1 MTEFTSLIVG
11 PGAIGT
17 LTCAHLQNSCKV
29 LVHPHRPE
37 MTLATELAIR
47 DKRHALTWTFCEED
61 APIDLIW
68 VCCKAGKVLNTLRPL
83 LIKHPRAS
91 VILLHNGMG
100 PQQMLAKQFG
110 DRVIIGSTTCG
121 ALRTSNSSYRQT
133 SFGETQLGLQG
144 TSPTPPALVRLLQPQ
159 ENSGPMRLKIQ
170 PEIEPVLW
178 KKLLINACI
187 NPITAYHQ
195 IQNGQ
200 IRGYGYQASIIAICS
215 EVNAILAALGMPSI
229 ENGPELVNEVAAI
242 SAENWS
248 SMAVDVRNNQ
258 PTEIEFINGFLVRQ
272 GNELAV
278 PTPELEKWYKR
289 IALTPDS

>member
-1 MTEFTSLIVG
+1 MTEFNSLIVG

-17 LTCAHLQNSCKV
+17 LTCAHLQNSSKV

-37 MTLATELAIR
+37 LTLPSELVIR
-47 DKRHALTWTFCEED
+47 ENRHSLTWTLCKTD
-61 APIDLIW
+61 TTIDLIW
-68 VCCKAGKVLNTLRPL
+68 VCCKAGQVLDTLPPL
-83 LIKHPRAS
+83 LQQHPQAS

-100 PQQMLAKQFG
+100 PQQILAKQFG

-121 ALRTSNSSYRQT
+121 ALRTSDSSFTQT
-133 SFGETQLGLQG
+133 SFGETQLGLKSTLAVPQ
-144 TSPTPPALVRLLQPQ
+144 ALARLFRPGV
-159 ENSGPMRLKIQ
+159 NSGPLNLRVE
-170 PEIEPVLW
+170 PDIEPVLW

-195 IQNGQ
+195 IQNGH
-200 IRGYGYQASIIAICS
+200 IRGPAYQAAIIAICG
-215 EVNAILAALGMPSI
+215 EINALLAALEMPAI
-229 ENGPELVNEVAAI
+229 ENGPELVNKVAAI

-258 PTEIEFINGFLVRQ
+258 PTEIEFINGFLLRQ
-272 GNELAV
+272 GNELGV

-289 IALTPDS
+289 IALSADS